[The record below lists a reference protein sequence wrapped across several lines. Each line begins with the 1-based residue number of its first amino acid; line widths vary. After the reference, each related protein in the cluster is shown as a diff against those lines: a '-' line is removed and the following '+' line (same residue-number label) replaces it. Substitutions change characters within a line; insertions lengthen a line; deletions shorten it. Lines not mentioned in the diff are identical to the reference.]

1 MGGAYRQDCQ
11 DTSETPVVAIT
22 LLSAY
27 QKVLD
32 QRNRIHFISPLP
44 PLPPPPPWVSLA
56 IRRSKYY
63 SLQRPETPTDF
74 DRGKLSTDPN
84 NTAWAKST
92 TSFGHKMLS
101 KQGWKPGDFLGAEN
115 ASHASHYTAANASHI
130 KVMLREENLGI
141 GAKIG
146 TQNAETFGLSMFS
159 GLLGRLN
166 GKEEDRAVMQKKEET
181 LRDVQL
187 KLKYGNMNFVSG
199 GMLVGD
205 KMQEVKTDLGH
216 LKDGGVA
223 TVQESKKRKAGSDG
237 SEEDE
242 KSAKKRR
249 KAEEK
254 RRKAEEK
261 EKKKKK
267 EKKTNG
273 TAAAIKEMKR
283 QRKLEAGSDI
293 PPSSKESPEQEADS
307 SSTTSSSS
315 EDEQESKRRKKAE
328 RKTSRSPKRTT
339 SSSSDAKDDEKA
351 RLKEEKRARKEER
364 RKRKEEKRAKRAAKA
379 LKSSSTIIT
388 KTTTTTQPG
397 STTESETQSGTST
410 PTFLGG
416 RQAVRHRYIMQKRM
430 AGASA
435 QALQEIFM
443 MKPQVAS

>member
-44 PLPPPPPWVSLA
+44 LLPPPPPPPLWVSLA
-56 IRRSKYY
+56 IRRSKHY
-63 SLQRPETPTDF
+63 SLQRPATPTDF

-166 GKEEDRAVMQKKEET
+166 GKEEDRAAMQKKEET

-216 LKDGGVA
+216 LKDRGVA

-249 KAEEK
+249 KT
-254 RRKAEEK
+254 EEK

-293 PPSSKESPEQEADS
+293 PPTSKESPEQEADS

-315 EDEQESKRRKKAE
+315 EDEQESKRGKKAQ

-339 SSSSDAKDDEKA
+339 SSSDAKDDEKA

-388 KTTTTTQPG
+388 KTTTTQPG

>member
-1 MGGAYRQDCQ
+1 MGGSYRQGCQ

-44 PLPPPPPWVSLA
+44 PLPPPPPPPPWVSLA
-56 IRRSKYY
+56 IRRSKH
-63 SLQRPETPTDF
+63 SPLQRPETPTDF

-242 KSAKKRR
+242 KSSK
-249 KAEEK
+249 K

-267 EKKTNG
+267 EKKANG

-283 QRKLEAGSDI
+283 QRKLEAGSDT
-293 PPSSKESPEQEADS
+293 PPTRKESPEQEPDS

-315 EDEQESKRRKKAE
+315 EDEQESKRGKKAQ
-328 RKTSRSPKRTT
+328 RKPSRSPKRTT
-339 SSSSDAKDDEKA
+339 SSSDAKDDEKA

-388 KTTTTTQPG
+388 KTTIQPG

>member
-1 MGGAYRQDCQ
+1 
-11 DTSETPVVAIT
+11 
-22 LLSAY
+22 
-27 QKVLD
+27 
-32 QRNRIHFISPLP
+32 
-44 PLPPPPPWVSLA
+44 
-56 IRRSKYY
+56 
-63 SLQRPETPTDF
+63 
-74 DRGKLSTDPN
+74 
-84 NTAWAKST
+84 
-92 TSFGHKMLS
+92 MLS

-166 GKEEDRAVMQKKEET
+166 GKEEDRAAMQKKEET

-216 LKDGGVA
+216 LKDGGVVA
-223 TVQESKKRKAGSDG
+223 VQESKKRKAGSDG

-254 RRKAEEK
+254 

-267 EKKTNG
+267 EKKANG

-283 QRKLEAGSDI
+283 QRKLEAGSDT
-293 PPSSKESPEQEADS
+293 PPTSKEPPEQEADS

-328 RKTSRSPKRTT
+328 RKTSRSSKRT
-339 SSSSDAKDDEKA
+339 SSSSSDVKDDEKA

-379 LKSSSTIIT
+379 LQSSSTIIP
-388 KTTTTTQPG
+388 KTTTIQPG

>member
-22 LLSAY
+22 LLSAS

-32 QRNRIHFISPLP
+32 HRNRIHFISPLP
-44 PLPPPPPWVSLA
+44 PLPPPSLPPLWVSLA
-56 IRRSKYY
+56 IRRSNYY
-63 SLQRPETPTDF
+63 PLQRPETPTDF

-254 RRKAEEK
+254 

-283 QRKLEAGSDI
+283 QRKLEAGSDT
-293 PPSSKESPEQEADS
+293 PPTSKESPEQEADS

-315 EDEQESKRRKKAE
+315 EDEQESKRGKKAQ
-328 RKTSRSPKRTT
+328 RNPSRSPKQT
-339 SSSSDAKDDEKA
+339 SSSSSDVKDDEKA

-379 LKSSSTIIT
+379 LKSSSTI
-388 KTTTTTQPG
+388 TTTIQPG

>member
-1 MGGAYRQDCQ
+1 MGGAYRQDRQ

-44 PLPPPPPWVSLA
+44 PLPPLPPPSPPPLWVSLA
-56 IRRSKYY
+56 IRRSKHYP
-63 SLQRPETPTDF
+63 LQRPETPTDF

-166 GKEEDRAVMQKKEET
+166 GKEEDRAVIQKKEET

-254 RRKAEEK
+254 E
-261 EKKKKK
+261 KKKK
-267 EKKTNG
+267 EKKANG

-293 PPSSKESPEQEADS
+293 PPTSKESPEQEADS

-315 EDEQESKRRKKAE
+315 EDEQESKRGKKAQ
-328 RKTSRSPKRTT
+328 RKTSRSPKRS
-339 SSSSDAKDDEKA
+339 SSSSDAKDAEKA

-388 KTTTTTQPG
+388 KTTTTQPG

>member
-44 PLPPPPPWVSLA
+44 PLPPPPPPPPWVSLA
-56 IRRSKYY
+56 IRRSNYY
-63 SLQRPETPTDF
+63 PLQRPETPTDF

-254 RRKAEEK
+254 

-267 EKKTNG
+267 EKKANG
-273 TAAAIKEMKR
+273 TAAVIKEMKR

-293 PPSSKESPEQEADS
+293 PPPSKESPEQEADS

-315 EDEQESKRRKKAE
+315 EDEQESKRGKKAQ
-328 RKTSRSPKRTT
+328 RKPSRSPKRGSS

-379 LKSSSTIIT
+379 LKSSSTITT

>member
-44 PLPPPPPWVSLA
+44 PLPPPPPPPPWVSLA
-56 IRRSKYY
+56 IRRSKHY

-216 LKDGGVA
+216 LKDGSVA

-242 KSAKKRR
+242 KSSK
-249 KAEEK
+249 K

-267 EKKTNG
+267 EKKANG

-283 QRKLEAGSDI
+283 QRKLEAGSEI
-293 PPSSKESPEQEADS
+293 PPPSKESPEQEADS

-315 EDEQESKRRKKAE
+315 EDEQESKRGKKAE

-339 SSSSDAKDDEKA
+339 SSSSDVKDDEKA

-388 KTTTTTQPG
+388 KTTTTQPG

>member
-44 PLPPPPPWVSLA
+44 PLPPLPPPSPPPLWVSLA
-56 IRRSKYY
+56 IRRSKHYP
-63 SLQRPETPTDF
+63 SQRSETPTDF

-254 RRKAEEK
+254 

-267 EKKTNG
+267 EKKTNR

-283 QRKLEAGSDI
+283 QRKLEAGSDTP
-293 PPSSKESPEQEADS
+293 PPSKEAPEQEADS

-315 EDEQESKRRKKAE
+315 EDEQESKRGKKAQ

-388 KTTTTTQPG
+388 KTTTTQPG

>member
-22 LLSAY
+22 LLSAS

-44 PLPPPPPWVSLA
+44 PLPPPPAPPPWVSLA
-56 IRRSKYY
+56 IRRSKHYH
-63 SLQRPETPTDF
+63 LQRPETPTDF

-84 NTAWAKST
+84 NTAWAKCT

-166 GKEEDRAVMQKKEET
+166 GKEEDRAAMQKKEET

-216 LKDGGVA
+216 LKDGGVVA
-223 TVQESKKRKAGSDG
+223 VQESKKRKAGSDG

-242 KSAKKRR
+242 KSAK
-249 KAEEK
+249 K

-293 PPSSKESPEQEADS
+293 PPPSKESPEQEADS

-315 EDEQESKRRKKAE
+315 EDDQESKRRKKAE

-388 KTTTTTQPG
+388 KTTTTQPG

>member
-44 PLPPPPPWVSLA
+44 PLPPLPPPPPPPPWVSLA
-56 IRRSKYY
+56 IRRSKHY

-166 GKEEDRAVMQKKEET
+166 GKEEDRAAMQKKEET

-254 RRKAEEK
+254 

-293 PPSSKESPEQEADS
+293 PPTSKEAPEQEADS

-315 EDEQESKRRKKAE
+315 EDEQESKRGKKAQ
-328 RKTSRSPKRTT
+328 RKTSRSPKRTS
-339 SSSSDAKDDEKA
+339 SSSSDVKDDEKA

-388 KTTTTTQPG
+388 KTTTTQPG

>member
-22 LLSAY
+22 LLSAS

-32 QRNRIHFISPLP
+32 HRNRIHSITPLP
-44 PLPPPPPWVSLA
+44 PLPPPPPPPLWVSLA
-56 IRRSKYY
+56 IRRSKHYP
-63 SLQRPETPTDF
+63 LQRLETPTDF

-166 GKEEDRAVMQKKEET
+166 GKEEDRAAMQKKEET

-216 LKDGGVA
+216 LKDGGVVA
-223 TVQESKKRKAGSDG
+223 VQESKKRKAGSDG

-242 KSAKKRR
+242 KSAKKR
-249 KAEEK
+249 K
-254 RRKAEEK
+254 KAEEK

-315 EDEQESKRRKKAE
+315 EDEQESKRGKKAQ

-339 SSSSDAKDDEKA
+339 SSSSSDVKDAEKA

-397 STTESETQSGTST
+397 STTGSETQSGTST

>member
-44 PLPPPPPWVSLA
+44 PLPPPSPPPLWVSLA
-56 IRRSKYY
+56 IRRSKNYP
-63 SLQRPETPTDF
+63 SQRSETPTDF

-166 GKEEDRAVMQKKEET
+166 GKEEDRAAMQKKEET

-216 LKDGGVA
+216 LNDGGVVA
-223 TVQESKKRKAGSDG
+223 VQESKKRKAGSDG

-254 RRKAEEK
+254 

-267 EKKTNG
+267 EKKANG

-283 QRKLEAGSDI
+283 QRKLEAGSDT
-293 PPSSKESPEQEADS
+293 PPTSKKSPEQEADS

-315 EDEQESKRRKKAE
+315 EDEQESKRGKKAQ
-328 RKTSRSPKRTT
+328 RKTSRSPKRTS
-339 SSSSDAKDDEKA
+339 SSSSDVKDDEKA

-388 KTTTTTQPG
+388 KTTTTQPG

>member
-1 MGGAYRQDCQ
+1 
-11 DTSETPVVAIT
+11 
-22 LLSAY
+22 
-27 QKVLD
+27 
-32 QRNRIHFISPLP
+32 
-44 PLPPPPPWVSLA
+44 
-56 IRRSKYY
+56 
-63 SLQRPETPTDF
+63 
-74 DRGKLSTDPN
+74 
-84 NTAWAKST
+84 
-92 TSFGHKMLS
+92 MLS

-254 RRKAEEK
+254 

-283 QRKLEAGSDI
+283 QRKLEAGSDT
-293 PPSSKESPEQEADS
+293 PPTSKESPEQEADS

-315 EDEQESKRRKKAE
+315 EDEQESKRGKKAQ
-328 RKTSRSPKRTT
+328 RKPSKSPKRSSS
-339 SSSSDAKDDEKA
+339 SSSSDVKDDEKA

-388 KTTTTTQPG
+388 KTTTTQPG

>member
-1 MGGAYRQDCQ
+1 MG
-11 DTSETPVVAIT
+11 
-22 LLSAY
+22 
-27 QKVLD
+27 
-32 QRNRIHFISPLP
+32 
-44 PLPPPPPWVSLA
+44 LA
-56 IRRSKYY
+56 GNKKK
-63 SLQRPETPTDF
+63 
-74 DRGKLSTDPN
+74 GKLSTDPN

-216 LKDGGVA
+216 LKDGGVVA
-223 TVQESKKRKAGSDG
+223 VQESKKRKAGSDG

-254 RRKAEEK
+254 

-267 EKKTNG
+267 EKKANG

-283 QRKLEAGSDI
+283 QRKLEAGSDT
-293 PPSSKESPEQEADS
+293 PPTSKESPEQEADS

-315 EDEQESKRRKKAE
+315 EDEQESKRGKKAQ
-328 RKTSRSPKRTT
+328 RKTSKSPKRSS
-339 SSSSDAKDDEKA
+339 SSSSDVKDDEKA

-388 KTTTTTQPG
+388 KTTTTQPG

>member
-44 PLPPPPPWVSLA
+44 PLPPPPPPPPWVSLA
-56 IRRSKYY
+56 IRRSNYY
-63 SLQRPETPTDF
+63 PLQRPETPTDF

-130 KVMLREENLGI
+130 KVMLREDNLGI

-216 LKDGGVA
+216 LKDGGVVA
-223 TVQESKKRKAGSDG
+223 VQESKKRKAGSDG

-254 RRKAEEK
+254 

-267 EKKTNG
+267 EKKANG

-283 QRKLEAGSDI
+283 QRKLEAGSDT
-293 PPSSKESPEQEADS
+293 PPTSKESPEQEADS

-315 EDEQESKRRKKAE
+315 EDEHESKRGKKAQ
-328 RKTSRSPKRTT
+328 RKTSRSPKRSS

-388 KTTTTTQPG
+388 KTTTTQPG

>member
-1 MGGAYRQDCQ
+1 MGGAYRQGCQ

-44 PLPPPPPWVSLA
+44 LLPPPPPPPPWVSLA
-56 IRRSKYY
+56 IRRSKHY

-166 GKEEDRAVMQKKEET
+166 GKEEDRAAMQKKEET

-254 RRKAEEK
+254 

-267 EKKTNG
+267 EKKANG

-283 QRKLEAGSDI
+283 QRKLEAGSDT
-293 PPSSKESPEQEADS
+293 PPTSKEAPEQEADS

-315 EDEQESKRRKKAE
+315 EDEQDSKRGKKAQ

-339 SSSSDAKDDEKA
+339 SSSSDVKDDEKA

-388 KTTTTTQPG
+388 KTTTTQPG

>member
-44 PLPPPPPWVSLA
+44 PLPPPPPLPPWVSLA
-56 IRRSKYY
+56 IRRSKHY

-166 GKEEDRAVMQKKEET
+166 GKEEDRAAMQKKEET

-216 LKDGGVA
+216 LKDGGVVA
-223 TVQESKKRKAGSDG
+223 VQESKKRKAGSDG

-254 RRKAEEK
+254 

-267 EKKTNG
+267 EKKANG

-283 QRKLEAGSDI
+283 QRKLEAGSDT
-293 PPSSKESPEQEADS
+293 PPTSKESPEQEADS

-315 EDEQESKRRKKAE
+315 EDEQESKRGKKAQ
-328 RKTSRSPKRTT
+328 RKTSRSPKRTSS

-379 LKSSSTIIT
+379 LKSSSTITT
-388 KTTTTTQPG
+388 KTTTTQPG

>member
-22 LLSAY
+22 LLSAC

-44 PLPPPPPWVSLA
+44 PLPPPPPPLLWVSLA
-56 IRRSKYY
+56 IRRSKHY

-130 KVMLREENLGI
+130 KVMLREDNLGI

-254 RRKAEEK
+254 

-267 EKKTNG
+267 EKKANG

-293 PPSSKESPEQEADS
+293 PPTSKESPEQEADS

-315 EDEQESKRRKKAE
+315 EDEQESKRGKKAQ

-379 LKSSSTIIT
+379 LKSSSTITT
-388 KTTTTTQPG
+388 KTTTQPG

>member
-44 PLPPPPPWVSLA
+44 PLPPPPPPPLWVSLA
-56 IRRSKYY
+56 IRRSKHCP
-63 SLQRPETPTDF
+63 LQHPETPTDF

-216 LKDGGVA
+216 LKDGGVVA
-223 TVQESKKRKAGSDG
+223 VQESKKRKAGSDG

-254 RRKAEEK
+254 

-267 EKKTNG
+267 EKKANG

-293 PPSSKESPEQEADS
+293 PPTSKESPEQEADS

-315 EDEQESKRRKKAE
+315 EDEQESKRGKKAQ

-388 KTTTTTQPG
+388 KTTTTQPG

>member
-22 LLSAY
+22 LLSAS

-32 QRNRIHFISPLP
+32 QRNRIHSISPLP
-44 PLPPPPPWVSLA
+44 PLPPPPLWVSLA
-56 IRRSKYY
+56 IRRSKHYH
-63 SLQRPETPTDF
+63 LQRPETPTDF

-166 GKEEDRAVMQKKEET
+166 GKEEDRAAMQKKEET

-254 RRKAEEK
+254 

-267 EKKTNG
+267 EKKANG

-283 QRKLEAGSDI
+283 QRKLEAGSDT
-293 PPSSKESPEQEADS
+293 PPTSKKSPEQEADS

-315 EDEQESKRRKKAE
+315 EDEQESKRGKKAE
-328 RKTSRSPKRTT
+328 RKTSRSPKRSS
-339 SSSSDAKDDEKA
+339 SSSSDVKDDEKA

-388 KTTTTTQPG
+388 KTTTIQPG